1 MTFFKFSFPLF
12 ILFYLQVGKAAD
24 AQLMRNQ
31 LQLEAELTSQVKK
44 ELLQILKK
52 DEFVISSS
60 IKLKSYKV
68 TKVLEKESHINKR
81 PKHSKEQEILPG
93 FYDTNKS
100 DTDVINEQV
109 RRVYGHETKTE
120 IQKANL
126 RVLVDENVS
135 DIRLDAAKKL
145 LTLRLTN
152 SFDGKIDVQFISTDI
167 KPKRLQ

>member
-12 ILFYLQVGKAAD
+12 ILFYLQVGKTAD

-68 TKVLEKESHINKR
+68 TKVL
-81 PKHSKEQEILPG
+81 
-93 FYDTNKS
+93 
-100 DTDVINEQV
+100 
-109 RRVYGHETKTE
+109 
-120 IQKANL
+120 
-126 RVLVDENVS
+126 
-135 DIRLDAAKKL
+135 
-145 LTLRLTN
+145 
-152 SFDGKIDVQFISTDI
+152 
-167 KPKRLQ
+167 